1 MWPKTKLMVITEVF
15 SGKPARAIRNR
26 FVREMEDNRD
36 KVLPFPA
43 QMSIGRILRQAS
55 AQQSNPDFVSMWAG
69 QGAALA
75 EALPA
80 GKLIEKMVQEVQ
92 AVTASLQLK

>member
-1 MWPKTKLMVITEVF
+1 LYQT
-15 SGKPARAIRNR
+15 
-26 FVREMEDNRD
+26 
-36 KVLPFPA
+36 
-43 QMSIGRILRQAS
+43 S

-80 GKLIEKMVQEVQ
+80 GELIEKIIQEFL

>member
-1 MWPKTKLMVITEVF
+1 MEN
-15 SGKPARAIRNR
+15 NR
-26 FVREMEDNRD
+26 VM
-36 KVLPFPA
+36 VLPFPA
-43 QMSIGRILRQAS
+43 QMSIGRVLYQSS
-55 AQQSNPDFVSMWAG
+55 AQQSSPDFATMWAG

-80 GKLIEKMVQEVQ
+80 GELIEKMIQEFL